1 MIGTSDQS
9 CWLAEACK
17 ILLLLLLLTRLP
29 QLCLVYY
36 IGADK
41 LFHPVQNC
49 GLSAMKKLPS
59 LDLSRS
65 LHIDMMGKPEF
76 QALSASLTNLKQLRY
91 GVDNFAYT
99 LASNQ
104 PGTVDI

>member
-1 MIGTSDQS
+1 MISLVG
-9 CWLAEACK
+9 WPKLVK
-17 ILLLLLLLTRLP
+17 FFFFFFFLP
-29 QLCLVYY
+29 LLCLVYY